1 MASLIT
7 RGWTP
12 GANVSAYGGLSLAA
26 SRGDAQAAG
35 AAIETVAADAAGTAT
50 HITLANDTPYVLQQA
65 GAARTV
71 RARLS
76 TQDTGRTVGTG
87 DVTNAALT
95 IANAAATTGT
105 WRVGQRITGIGIPPG
120 VFIKSISGATLTL
133 SQAATATNVG
143 TALEGHGGFKWQ
155 AKLAQ
160 RRNAA
165 GTS

>member
-1 MASLIT
+1 MANLVT

-87 DVTNAALT
+87 DVTNGSPTVL
-95 IANAAATTGT
+95 NAAATVGA
-105 WRVGQRITGIGIPPG
+105 WRVGQRITGTGIPPG
-120 VFIKSISGATLTL
+120 TFIKNIVTTTLTMTNN
-133 SQAATATNVG
+133 ATATNVG

-160 RRNAA
+160 RRNAV